1 VKVAPETMSEVG
13 LDADD
18 LAIPLEYDR
27 WVVGRDS
34 DPQGGL
40 TESGGTEV
48 RAAGERP
55 SYEEKR
61 SGEP

>member
-1 VKVAPETMSEVG
+1 MGEVG
-13 LDADD
+13 LYADD

-27 WVVGRDS
+27 WVVRRDA

-48 RAAGERP
+48 RAAGEHP
-55 SYEEKR
+55 S
-61 SGEP
+61 